1 MWKLRPGVL
10 GGRFSSQGF
19 LHSGRRYAAFNRD
32 RFRRALCLGLS
43 IADGLGQH
51 LAQLDFSL
59 WRFAREGFCPCC
71 HRQHMGMPQGELNPR
86 LSRQGSNVD
95 LDGGFEFTP
104 HSSCLSWV
112 KTGKAQREQ
121 MFSAVHPTTDIA
133 KILRQ
138 VRFVPV
144 ATVAPQQTF
153 LYSIT
158 SSARPSNG
166 SGTVRPRL
174 ARTTQ

>member
-1 MWKLRPGVL
+1 M
-10 GGRFSSQGF
+10 
-19 LHSGRRYAAFNRD
+19 RYAAFSRD

-86 LSRQGSNVD
+86 LSRQGSNAD

-104 HSSCLSWV
+104 HSSCPSWV
-112 KTGKAQREQ
+112 KRRNTRSEQ
-121 MFSAVHPTTDIA
+121 MWSALHPKADSTRTSGHVRNMPLQKNHVDWNCRGSSSGRAFGGGLVIC
-133 KILRQ
+133 RQ
-138 VRFVPV
+138 K
-144 ATVAPQQTF
+144 
-153 LYSIT
+153 L
-158 SSARPSNG
+158 SASEH
-166 SGTVRPRL
+166 
-174 ARTTQ
+174 